1 MLFLPV
7 LKVTGKLTIP
17 MLGLPAGKGLELS
30 LANTFYLPSAQSAA
44 GGRSSS
50 RASFY
55 SEVEQGLS
63 RLSGVPGRHCLLRA
77 MCEVAATPSHDEVG
91 SEIKHPRTVFKWIV

>member
-1 MLFLPV
+1 MVFLPV
-7 LKVTGKLTIP
+7 LKISGKLTIP
-17 MLGLPAGKGLELS
+17 MLGLPEGKGLELS
-30 LANTFYLPSAQSAA
+30 LGNTFFLPSAQSAA
-44 GGRSSS
+44 GGRSLS

-63 RLSGVPGRHCLLRA
+63 RLSGAPGRHCLLRA

-91 SEIKHPRTVFKWIV
+91 SEIKHIRSLYLIG